1 MKHII
6 GIKRMTHQN
15 SRHNSF
21 LKVKHTVRALPIGAC
36 LLTSLLLVSSRP
48 MTLGALANPV
58 PSSLRGQI
66 AANATLIYVN
76 SQNGSDTPN
85 AGNSPASSYRT
96 ITYALQQAQA
106 GTVIQ
111 LAPGS
116 YTAQTGEVFPLEVK
130 QGVILRGDES
140 TKGQTIGIIGGGT
153 YLSPTLAG
161 QNVTVVADN
170 DSQIRGV
177 GITNPTNRGTAL
189 WVESTN
195 STISNNTFSNSGR
208 EGVFITGTG
217 NPKISDNVFTQNKG
231 NGISV
236 AKQSTGEIRNN
247 VFDNTGIGIVVTET
261 AAPLVA
267 GNRITRNRDGV
278 VASDSA
284 APVLRNNDVE
294 NNQEA
299 GIVATTNANPNLG
312 TQDSPGQN
320 RIRNNGNYDV
330 YNLTRNNTLVAVGN
344 DIDKNHISGRVDFV
358 AAVVAGK
365 FQDIQGY
372 WAQAYIEA
380 LAAKGFISGY
390 PDSTFRPDAPVTR
403 AEFAAIINKAFAPTP
418 IQSNTNFVDLKSN
431 FWAYQ
436 AIQTAYQGG
445 FLSGYP
451 GGQFRPD
458 LHIPKVQVLVSLVSG
473 LKLRSNDMSVL
484 SVYND
489 ANQIPDYARTA
500 VAGATTKGLVVNYPT
515 TSQLTPNR
523 DATRAEVA
531 AFVYQALVNAG
542 RLQAIPSPYVVKLP

>member
-6 GIKRMTHQN
+6 AAQRMTLQKTH
-15 SRHNSF
+15 HNS
-21 LKVKHTVRALPIGAC
+21 LIRVKQTAHALPLRAC
-36 LLTSLLLVSSRP
+36 LLSSLLLLSNSIVTVGSS
-48 MTLGALANPV
+48 ANPA
-58 PSSLRGQI
+58 PSSLVNQV
-66 AANATLIYVN
+66 AANATVIYVN

-85 AGNSPASSYRT
+85 AGNSPTSSYRT

-106 GTVIQ
+106 GTVVQ

-140 TKGQTIGIIGGGT
+140 AKGQTIGIIGGGG

-170 DSQIRGV
+170 DSQIRGL

-195 STISNNTFSNSGR
+195 PTISNNTFSNSGR
-208 EGVFITGTG
+208 EGVFVTGTG

-236 AKQSTGEIRNN
+236 AKQATGEIRNN
-247 VFDNTGIGIVVTET
+247 TFQNTGVGIVVTET
-261 AAPLVA
+261 ASPLIVS
-267 GNRITRNRDGV
+267 NSIIRNRDGV
-278 VASDSA
+278 VASDST
-284 APVLRNNDVE
+284 APVLRSNDIE

-299 GIVATTNANPNLG
+299 GVVATTNANPNLG

-320 RIRNNGNYDV
+320 RIRNNGNYDI
-330 YNLTRNNTLVAVGN
+330 YNLTRTNTIVAIGN

-390 PDSTFRPDAPVTR
+390 PDGTFRPDAPVTR
-403 AEFAAIINKAFAPTP
+403 AEFAAILNKAFAPAP
-418 IQSNTNFVDLKSN
+418 IQSSTNFTDVKSN

-436 AIQTAYQGG
+436 AIQKAYQGG

-473 LKLRSNDMSVL
+473 LKLRSNDISVL
-484 SVYND
+484 STYND
-489 ANQIPDYARTA
+489 ANQIPNYARTA

-515 TSQLTPNR
+515 ISQLTPNR
-523 DATRAEVA
+523 DATRSEVA

-542 RLQAIPSPYVVKLP
+542 SAQAIPSPYIVKLP